1 MRLRKIMPDAPLQ
14 PGDPLWR
21 RVPTAD
27 QAGQNLSDFMLLIP
41 GLKRWA
47 VPRREQVFEELR
59 GLFERHADRVV
70 FADLNLQL
78 NLLWISHRQ
87 GKGVSLALFQ
97 AIRERVPEAV
107 LVASQAEALQGLR
120 RQTQASRWGI
130 RRLLGRNSRVR

>member
-1 MRLRKIMPDAPLQ
+1 MDARDLMTGAELH

-27 QAGQNLSDFMLLIP
+27 PCGRSLADFMLLIP

-47 VPRREQVFEELR
+47 PHRLEQLHVELR
-59 GLFERHADRVV
+59 GLFRQHADQVV
-70 FADLNLQL
+70 FADLNMKL

-87 GKGVSLALFQ
+87 GKGVSLALFE

-107 LVASQAEALQGLR
+107 LIANQAEVELGLQR
-120 RQTQASRWGI
+120 RQRRWSL
-130 RRLLGRNSRVR
+130 RRLLGHDGT

>member
-1 MRLRKIMPDAPLQ
+1 METSDLVTGAEWH

-27 QAGQNLSDFMLLIP
+27 PGGKYLADFMLLIP

-47 VPRREQVFEELR
+47 PQRLEQLHRELHT
-59 GLFERHADRVV
+59 LFRQHAEQVV
-70 FADLNLQL
+70 FADLNMKL

-87 GKGVSLALFQ
+87 GKGVSLTLFE

-107 LVASQAEALQGLR
+107 LVANQAEVELGLQR
-120 RQTQASRWGI
+120 RRRRWSL
-130 RRLLGRNSRVR
+130 RRLLGHHGG

>member
-1 MRLRKIMPDAPLQ
+1 MDSNAIMPDAELQ

-27 QAGQNLSDFMLLIP
+27 RSGQNLADFMLLIP

-47 VPRREQVFEELR
+47 PHRREQLYAELR
-59 GLFERHADRVV
+59 ALFNQHADRVV
-70 FADLNLQL
+70 FADLNMKL

-87 GKGVSLALFQ
+87 GKGVSLALFE

-107 LVASQAEALQGLR
+107 LVANQAEVQLGMRERER
-120 RQTQASRWGI
+120 RWSI
-130 RRLLGRNSRVR
+130 RRLLGRDGA

>member
-1 MRLRKIMPDAPLQ
+1 MDSRKIMPDAQLH

-27 QAGQNLSDFMLLIP
+27 RGGQNLVDFMLLIP

-47 VPRREQVFEELR
+47 PHRREQLYGELR
-59 GLFERHADRVV
+59 ELFSQHSDRVV
-70 FADLNLQL
+70 FADLNMKL

-87 GKGVSLALFQ
+87 GKGISLTLFE

-107 LVASQAEALQGLR
+107 LVASQAEVQLGLR
-120 RQTQASRWGI
+120 ERARRRWGI
-130 RRLLGRNSRVR
+130 RLLLGRDG